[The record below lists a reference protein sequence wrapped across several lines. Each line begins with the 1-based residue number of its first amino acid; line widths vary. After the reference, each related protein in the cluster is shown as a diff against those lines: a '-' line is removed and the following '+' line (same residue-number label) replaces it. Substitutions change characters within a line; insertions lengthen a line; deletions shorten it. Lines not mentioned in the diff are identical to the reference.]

1 MGTRVSP
8 SSEARRVAAIL
19 ARDEADRIA
28 EQSRADAERNVRLG
42 LPANEADLIIPPTPE
57 WIAQCRADPETD
69 EDGDHTEW
77 GGKSDAIPY
86 RPRHDG
92 QWASLSEGIT
102 TMRRVLT
109 PIATR
114 LHRAG
119 KLNDEQLSA
128 CTWYRRTYDEAGLEG
143 AMPGTDFLKE
153 VWTAPQSRGMN
164 FTEEQV
170 AAQEQLRQAR
180 AAMPSAFVKFF
191 EAVILYDIP
200 VKRAARAHK
209 CRFRHEVQCL
219 RDCATSVS
227 NYLETLEEMQRKLNE
242 ALGE

>member
-1 MGTRVSP
+1 MPRVSP

-28 EQSRADAERNVRLG
+28 EKSRADAERNVRLG

-57 WIAQCRADPETD
+57 WIAQ
-69 EDGDHTEW
+69 G
-77 GGKSDAIPY
+77 DAIPY

-143 AMPGTDFLKE
+143 TLPGTDFLKE

-180 AAMPSAFVKFF
+180 AYIPSAFVKFF

-219 RDCATSVS
+219 RDCATAVS
-227 NYLETLEEMQRKLNE
+227 KYLETLEEMQRKLNE